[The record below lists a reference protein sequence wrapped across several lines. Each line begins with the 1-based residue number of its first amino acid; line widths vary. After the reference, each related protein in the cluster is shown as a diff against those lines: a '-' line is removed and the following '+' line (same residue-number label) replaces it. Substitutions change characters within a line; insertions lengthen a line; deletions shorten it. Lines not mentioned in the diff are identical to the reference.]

1 MRIINVKVY
10 LLYINLPAASIAQ
23 PEEPGTPNLRVL
35 GSVLSLAF
43 SVTMVVTKMLHPN
56 NLQMFS
62 IDSMGIHFIYVYGVW
77 KRGLIS
83 HEFINWNEVG
93 L

>member
-35 GSVLSLAF
+35 GSLLDVAF
-43 SVTMVVTKMLHPN
+43 RVTMMVTKSGYQNATPKQFANVFH
-56 NLQMFS
+56 
-62 IDSMGIHFIYVYGVW
+62 
-77 KRGLIS
+77 
-83 HEFINWNEVG
+83 
-93 L
+93 